1 MADNNTLKQHDNN
14 FEEKTAGVTE
24 TESTEPKKKQKKA
37 GKKQSINMSNTET
50 KSGSV
55 FSIVVVSALAVVM
68 FGAVIYSFDRRNTM
82 YNKVS
87 SLNNELNIAE
97 AENVRLQS
105 ELDSKMSAKNVEDYA
120 ENVLGMQKIDSS
132 QIQYIEIQTDDVVNI
147 PTQDEGFFAKVKR
160 FFDNCVEYFRG

>member
-1 MADNNTLKQHDNN
+1 MAENNSVKKLDEDYAEETAEALK
-14 FEEKTAGVTE
+14 E
-24 TESTEPKKKQKKA
+24 KKKQKNSR
-37 GKKQSINMSNTET
+37 KKPAINMSSTET

-55 FSIVVVSALAVVM
+55 FSIILVSALAVVM
-68 FGAVIYSFDRRNTM
+68 LGTVIYSFDRRNTM

-87 SLNNELNIAE
+87 SLNSELNFAE

-147 PTQDEGFFAKVKR
+147 PEQDESLLAKLKR
-160 FFDNCVEYFRG
+160 LFDTCVEYFRG

>member
-1 MADNNTLKQHDNN
+1 MADDNTVRKPDDNYA
-14 FEEKTAGVTE
+14 EEAADN
-24 TESTEPKKKQKKA
+24 TESSKSKKKQKNP
-37 GKKQSINMSNTET
+37 KKKPDINMSNTET

-55 FSIVVVSALAVVM
+55 FSIIVVAALAVVM

-87 SLNNELNIAE
+87 ALNNELNVAE

-147 PTQDEGFFAKVKR
+147 PEQDESLLAKLKR
-160 FFDNCVEYFRG
+160 LFDACVEYFRG

>member
-1 MADNNTLKQHDNN
+1 MAEDNTVKKLDDDYAAETAENN
-14 FEEKTAGVTE
+14 EKSKT
-24 TESTEPKKKQKKA
+24 SKKQKKPA
-37 GKKQSINMSNTET
+37 INMSNTET
-50 KSGSV
+50 KIGSV
-55 FSIVVVSALAVVM
+55 LTIIAVSALAVVM
-68 FGAVIYSFDRRNTM
+68 LGAVIYSFDRRNTM

-87 SLNNELNIAE
+87 ELNHELNLAE

-147 PTQDEGFFAKVKR
+147 PQQDESLLAKIKR
-160 FFDNCVEYFRG
+160 FFDACVEYFRG

>member
-1 MADNNTLKQHDNN
+1 MAEPNPVKKYDEDYV
-14 FEEKTAGVTE
+14 EEPAK
-24 TESTEPKKKQKKA
+24 SKKKQKHS
-37 GKKQSINMSNTET
+37 KKKPDINMSNTET

-55 FSIVVVSALAVVM
+55 FSIILVSVLAVVM
-68 FGAVIYSFDRRNTM
+68 LGTVIYSFDRRNTM
-82 YNKVS
+82 YNKVAM
-87 SLNNELNIAE
+87 LNSDLKLAE

-147 PTQDEGFFAKVKR
+147 PQQDESTLSKLKR
-160 FFDNCVEYFRG
+160 LFDKCVEYFRG

>member
-1 MADNNTLKQHDNN
+1 MADDNTVRKSDDNYA
-14 FEEKTAGVTE
+14 EETADN
-24 TESTEPKKKQKKA
+24 TESSKSKKKQKNP
-37 GKKQSINMSNTET
+37 KKKPDINMSNTET

-55 FSIVVVSALAVVM
+55 FSIIVVAALAVVM

-87 SLNNELNIAE
+87 ALNNELNVAE

-147 PTQDEGFFAKVKR
+147 PEQDESLLAKLKR
-160 FFDNCVEYFRG
+160 LFDACVEYFRG